1 MAWAKKS
8 GFYGVAMGNDGMP
21 ATEKK
26 TCIAKKDRLME
37 QHYVAR
43 LIHKI

>member
-1 MAWAKKS
+1 MGKKS
-8 GFYGVAMGNDGMP
+8 SFYGVAMGNDGMP
-21 ATEKK
+21 VTERKNLYRE
-26 TCIAKKDRLME
+26 KDRLME